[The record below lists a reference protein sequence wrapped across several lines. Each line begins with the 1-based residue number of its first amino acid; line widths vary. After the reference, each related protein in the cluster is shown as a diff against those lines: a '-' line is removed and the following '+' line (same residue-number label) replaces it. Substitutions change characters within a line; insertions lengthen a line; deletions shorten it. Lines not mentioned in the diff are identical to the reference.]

1 MKRISISVV
10 PMLVLI
16 SLQNVYASDPAQD
29 LKRYQEFFHQ
39 RFPEFSPQDFANG
52 MYNFN
57 PDKLNQY
64 EDIMQ
69 IPPYEMAVEEGKDLF
84 EKPFKNGKNYADCFP
99 NKGLGIA
106 QTYPKFDKNSGKVL
120 TLESAINDCRV
131 SNGEKELNT
140 LKGNLVKIAA
150 FMSETSRGKAIAI
163 EIPNDP
169 RAKAAYEE
177 GKRIYFSRRG
187 PREFACY
194 HCHWQ
199 ASGQRIRGNELSP
212 AIGQAANFPV
222 YRSKWGEIGSIQR
235 RYKGCMQ
242 NVGSIPL
249 KEQSTAMNNL
259 QYFHT
264 YLSNGIP
271 MSAPN
276 SRF

>member
-1 MKRISISVV
+1 MCNNSIK
-10 PMLVLI
+10 LVLLLLLI
-16 SLQNVYASDPAQD
+16 PLQSTFASDPVED
-29 LKRYQEFFHQ
+29 LKRYQKFFHE
-39 RFPEFSPQDFANG
+39 RFPEFSANDFANG

-57 PDKLNQY
+57 SDKLSQY

-69 IPPYEMAVEEGKDLF
+69 IPPYEMAVEEGKELF
-84 EKPFKNGKNYADCFP
+84 ETRFKNGKTYADCFP
-99 NKGLGIA
+99 NKGVGIA
-106 QTYPKFDKNSGKVL
+106 QTYPKFDAKTGIVQ

-131 SNGEKELNT
+131 SNGEKALNT
-140 LKGNLVKIAA
+140 LKGNLVKVAA
-150 FMSETSRGKAIAI
+150 YMSETSRGKAITI
-163 EIPNDP
+163 DVPNDP

-199 ASGQRIRGNELSP
+199 TSGQRIRGNELSP

-235 RYKGCMQ
+235 RYKGCME
-242 NVGSIPL
+242 NVGSVPL

>member
-1 MKRISISVV
+1 MFHKFLSLI
-10 PMLVLI
+10 VLLLLNP
-16 SLQNVYASDPAQD
+16 LQMANASDPIQD
-29 LKRYQEFFHQ
+29 LKRYQAFFHD
-39 RFPEFSPQDFANG
+39 RFPDFSSQDFSNG

-57 PDKLNQY
+57 ADKRSQY

-69 IPPYEMAVEEGKDLF
+69 IPPYELAIDEGKELF
-84 EKPFKNGKNYADCFP
+84 STKFKNGKSYADCFP
-99 NKGLGIA
+99 NKGAGIA
-106 QTYPKFDKNSGKVL
+106 QNYPKFDKKSGKVQ
-120 TLESAINDCRV
+120 TLESAINDCRI
-131 SNGEKELNT
+131 SNGEKALNT
-140 LKGNLVKIAA
+140 LKGDLVYIAA
-150 FMSETSRGKAIAI
+150 YMADTSRGKEINI

-169 RAKAAYEE
+169 RARAAYEE

-199 ASGQRIRGNELSP
+199 TSGLRIRGNELSP

-235 RYKGCMQ
+235 RYKGCMK
-242 NVGSIPL
+242 NIGSIPL

-264 YLSNGIP
+264 FLSNGIP